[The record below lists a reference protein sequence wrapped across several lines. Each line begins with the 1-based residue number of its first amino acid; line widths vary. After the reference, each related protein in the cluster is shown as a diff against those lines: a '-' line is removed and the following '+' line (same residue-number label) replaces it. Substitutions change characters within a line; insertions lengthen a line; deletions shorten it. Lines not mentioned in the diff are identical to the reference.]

1 MVYLLTASLLNTA
14 ILLVSTC
21 AASVESIMNF
31 ALPMEMAKG
40 RIAIEFELVEFN
52 LRHCKEVHADAVP
65 TGRIAARGD
74 APASY

>member
-1 MVYLLTASLLNTA
+1 
-14 ILLVSTC
+14 
-21 AASVESIMNF
+21 
-31 ALPMEMAKG
+31 MEMAKG